1 MHCLFVFSLRLL
13 LQMIHGKE
21 EPMYMSSSIS
31 SGGYTNQ
38 YPPVAPQNGGVP
50 ALELKVPMCC
60 DKCEEKVK
68 EELEELN
75 GVRSVIC
82 DRINQRVTIV
92 GFVDPLQALKQV
104 KKAKV
109 DGKCEL
115 ISSGSYIVNGSSG
128 TQPHHVPTYDPSQEY
143 GRGGSSGAGLIRS
156 NSYGRELGRLPS
168 FGNSTIREP
177 LRQDFMRT
185 ADDVERRN
193 DYYGDVNRD
202 SQGDSYG
209 VRRMPSFNR
218 HRYHDAEYLSMDRR
232 YGSPYGGEPVYSSQ
246 PSHRPVY
253 QSQVSFSK
261 LPVTNPDYMK
271 HIASEY

>member
-1 MHCLFVFSLRLL
+1 MHCLFVFSLLLL
-13 LQMIHGKE
+13 LQMFHGKE
-21 EPMYMSSSIS
+21 EPMYMSSSFS

-38 YPPVAPQNGGVP
+38 YPPVTPQNGTVP

-68 EELEELN
+68 EELEELD

-82 DRINQRVTIV
+82 DRYNQRVTIV

-115 ISSGSYIVNGSSG
+115 ISSGSYIVNSSSG
-128 TQPHHVPTYDPSQEY
+128 AYPHRAPTYNPSQEY
-143 GRGGSSGAGLIRS
+143 GQGGSSGLIRS
-156 NSYGRELGRLPS
+156 NSFGRGLGRLPS
-168 FGNSTIREP
+168 FGNSNFREP
-177 LRQDFMRT
+177 LRQDFMRRT
-185 ADDVERRN
+185 DDVERRN

-202 SQGDSYG
+202 SQRDFYG

-218 HRYHDAEYLSMDRR
+218 HRYHDAEYISMDPQ
-232 YGSPYGGEPVYSSQ
+232 YGSPYGGEPVYSSHH
-246 PSHRPVY
+246 SHRPVY

-261 LPVTNPDYMK
+261 LPVTNPYYMK

>member
-1 MHCLFVFSLRLL
+1 MF
-13 LQMIHGKE
+13 HGKE

-38 YPPVAPQNGGVP
+38 YPPVTLQNGSVP

-82 DRINQRVTIV
+82 DRYNQRVTII

-115 ISSGSYIVNGSSG
+115 ISSGSYIVNSNSE
-128 TQPHHVPTYDPSQEY
+128 THFHRAPNYNPSQEY

-156 NSYGRELGRLPS
+156 NSFGRELGRLPS
-168 FGNSTIREP
+168 FGNSTFREP
-177 LRQDFMRT
+177 LRRDFMRRT
-185 ADDVERRN
+185 DDVDRRN

-202 SQGDSYG
+202 SQRDFYG

-218 HRYHDAEYLSMDRR
+218 HRYHDAEYISMDRQ
-232 YGSPYGGEPVYSSQ
+232 YGSPYEGEPVYSSHH
-246 PSHRPVY
+246 SHRPVY

-261 LPVTNPDYMK
+261 LPVTNPYYMK

>member
-1 MHCLFVFSLRLL
+1 
-13 LQMIHGKE
+13 
-21 EPMYMSSSIS
+21 MSSSIS

-38 YPPVAPQNGGVP
+38 YPPVIPQNGTVP

-82 DRINQRVTIV
+82 DRLNQRVTII

-115 ISSGSYIVNGSSG
+115 ISSGSYIVDSSSG
-128 TQPHHVPTYDPSQEY
+128 THADRAPTYNPGQEY
-143 GRGGSSGAGLIRS
+143 GRSGSSGGGLIRS
-156 NSYGRELGRLPS
+156 NSFGRGLGRLPS
-168 FGNSTIREP
+168 FGNSTLREP
-177 LRQDFMRT
+177 PLRRDFMRR
-185 ADDVERRN
+185 DDVERRN

-202 SQGDSYG
+202 SQRDFYG

-218 HRYHDAEYLSMDRR
+218 HRNHDAEYISMDRQ
-232 YGSPYGGEPVYSSQ
+232 YGSPYEGDPVYSSHH
-246 PSHRPVY
+246 SHRPVY
-253 QSQVSFSK
+253 RSQVSFSK
-261 LPVTNPDYMK
+261 LPVTNPYYMK